1 MSLFVSLT
9 PSHLSF
15 VEKHTCDVGMELQ
28 ESLQRDVGRKSL
40 DAVVGHAVFRPTL
53 RTLDLPLDVVH
64 EALHAG
70 LEAVVVL
77 AGQHLGCPVPVQA
90 DTAGEQ
96 LVELLHPAGRR
107 CGTPAASKVRNPLL
121 GCVWKNKSFIATIV
135 HSVSL
140 DIHRYHHYPSTC
152 STYGLRHKYGQVICP
167 LSDI

>member
-1 MSLFVSLT
+1 MSDTFLL
-9 PSHLSF
+9 L
-15 VEKHTCDVGMELQ
+15 KHTCDVGMELQ

-53 RTLDLPLDVVH
+53 RTLDLPLDIVH
-64 EALHAG
+64 EPLHAG

-107 CGTPAASKVRNPLL
+107 CGIPAASKVRNPPL
-121 GCVWKNKSFIATIV
+121 GCVWKTKAT
-135 HSVSL
+135 L
-140 DIHRYHHYPSTC
+140 TNALYHHLNILFLLPIDCDTSMDKLFVPC
-152 STYGLRHKYGQVICP
+152 LI
-167 LSDI
+167 SDYLK

>member
-121 GCVWKNKSFIATIV
+121 GCVWKNRSFIATIV
-135 HSVSL
+135 LCVSL
-140 DIHRYHHYPSTC
+140 DTSLSLLSFYLWTE
-152 STYGLRHKYGQVICP
+152 TQVWTSY
-167 LSDI
+167 LSPV

>member
-1 MSLFVSLT
+1 
-9 PSHLSF
+9 
-15 VEKHTCDVGMELQ
+15 MELQ

-64 EALHAG
+64 EPLHAG

-96 LVELLHPAGRR
+96 LVELLHPAAAAAEL
-107 CGTPAASKVRNPLL
+107 PAALGVLEPL
-121 GCVWKNKSFIATIV
+121 
-135 HSVSL
+135 
-140 DIHRYHHYPSTC
+140 
-152 STYGLRHKYGQVICP
+152 
-167 LSDI
+167 

>member
-1 MSLFVSLT
+1 MRLLFVSL
-9 PSHLSF
+9 SHLSF
-15 VEKHTCDVGMELQ
+15 AEKHTCDVGMELQ

-121 GCVWKNKSFIATIV
+121 GCVWKKQELYCNNCAFRLTRYIILSFYLLTE
-135 HSVSL
+135 
-140 DIHRYHHYPSTC
+140 T
-152 STYGLRHKYGQVICP
+152 QVWTSYLFP
-167 LSDI
+167 V

>member
-1 MSLFVSLT
+1 MRLLFVSL
-9 PSHLSF
+9 SHLSF
-15 VEKHTCDVGMELQ
+15 AEKHTCDVGMELQ

-64 EALHAG
+64 EPLHAG

-135 HSVSL
+135 LFVSL
-140 DIHRYHHYPSTC
+140 DTSFYPST
-152 STYGLRHKYGQVICP
+152 Y
-167 LSDI
+167 

>member
-1 MSLFVSLT
+1 MRLLFVSL
-9 PSHLSF
+9 SQIFLLQK
-15 VEKHTCDVGMELQ
+15 KHTCDVGMELQ

-40 DAVVGHAVFRPTL
+40 YAVVWHAVLRPTL

-64 EALHAG
+64 QALHAG

-107 CGTPAASKVRNPLL
+107 CGTTAASKVRNPLL
-121 GCVWKNKSFIATIV
+121 GCVCNTGDLLCIILNDHLILLNLPIDCDTSMDKLV
-135 HSVSL
+135 VSCL
-140 DIHRYHHYPSTC
+140 I
-152 STYGLRHKYGQVICP
+152 
-167 LSDI
+167 SDYQE